1 MNGRT
6 PLAYDPFT
14 PSIARETLRRK
25 AYCVINVGGIDV
37 TNRLD
42 PHLLS
47 VTVILRADMY
57 DEAHIEIGDRDGR
70 LPIPPLYASVSI
82 AVGWEHE
89 GARIIFTGTI
99 SDIASSFG
107 RKQGGRRLWVEATS
121 VNPNSGVKE
130 PQQFSLGE
138 GAPPGEQEG
147 QKLPMSQAAYEI
159 FGKAGLGVRMS
170 PRGEGT

>member
-57 DEAHIEIGDRDGR
+57 DEAHIEIDDRDGR
-70 LPIPPLYASVSI
+70 LPTCTTIIVTCTLEGFSETPHDHVLTMKTGATLATNEVADAVVTKLMDLSRKQWQRTYTFNVSPGVTKVCF
-82 AVGWEHE
+82 AQ
-89 GARIIFTGTI
+89 TGT
-99 SDIASSFG
+99 
-107 RKQGGRRLWVEATS
+107 T
-121 VNPNSGVKE
+121 NT
-130 PQQFSLGE
+130 PQDTYHVAERTFY
-138 GAPPGEQEG
+138 
-147 QKLPMSQAAYEI
+147 SQ
-159 FGKAGLGVRMS
+159 
-170 PRGEGT
+170 